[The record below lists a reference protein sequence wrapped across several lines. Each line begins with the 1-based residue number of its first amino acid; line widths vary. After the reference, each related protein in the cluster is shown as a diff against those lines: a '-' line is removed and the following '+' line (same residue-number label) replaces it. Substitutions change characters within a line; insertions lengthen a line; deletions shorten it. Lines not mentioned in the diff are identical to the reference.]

1 MKARHIAA
9 GLTAAAAAIYL
20 AVSLVPAPAPEV
32 FPADWPRPAPPPLPG
47 VAAPAFAISYDG
59 RVIAGRNPSQ
69 LRPTA
74 STIKILT
81 ALALVQ
87 EGLPPTHRIA
97 ITAADAAAAR
107 EGLRLG
113 HGELPL
119 VAGESLTVRD
129 LLLAMLLPSA
139 DNAADL
145 LAAASPGG
153 ASGLLGRMQALAAQL
168 RLGLP
173 PLGDASGLSPLDRLS
188 PEGEI
193 RLGEA
198 ALRNPTLAA
207 IVRLRSSTLSQG
219 QQIRSLNRLLWSY
232 RGAIGI
238 KTGQTVPAGYVL
250 LFAAQRGK
258 GVAVGVVMGEPSDAE
273 RFQDANRLLDWAF
286 AQAKA
291 ETLPAGEVA
300 GRLIWPG
307 GTSQVLR
314 TAAPISLAQGGKPA
328 LNLFQAA
335 TVARGGTVGYLSIGA
350 RRVALEA
357 PPVPTW
363 IRLWSLVASWP
374 GRLSGASGQR
384 P

>member
-1 MKARHIAA
+1 VKARSVVAA
-9 GLTAAAAAIYL
+9 FVAVAAAIY
-20 AVSLVPAPAPEV
+20 ATVSVLPAP
-32 FPADWPRPAPPPLPG
+32 FPSVQSADWSRPAPPPLSG

-59 RVIAGRNPSQ
+59 RIIAGRKAND

-81 ALALVQ
+81 ALALLQ
-87 EGLPPTHRIA
+87 EGLPLSRRIVV
-97 ITAADAAAAR
+97 TAEDAAAAH

-119 VAGESLTVRD
+119 VTGETLTVRD

-139 DNAADL
+139 DNAADI
-145 LAAASPGG
+145 LAALSPGG
-153 ASGLLGRMQALAAQL
+153 ASGLLGRMQSVGAAL

-173 PLGDASGLSPLDRLS
+173 ALGDPSGLSSLDQLS
-188 PEGEI
+188 PEAEI

-207 IVRLRSSTLSQG
+207 IVRLRTATLSQG

-232 RGAIGI
+232 GGAIGI

-258 GVAVGVVMGEPSDAE
+258 DVAVGVVMGEQSDAV
-273 RFQDANRLLDWAF
+273 RFEDARRLLDWAF
-286 AQAKA
+286 ARARA
-291 ETLPAGEVA
+291 ETLPAGQVA

-314 TAAPISLAQGGKPA
+314 TAGPLFLPQGGKPA
-328 LNLFQAA
+328 LNLSPAA
-335 TVARGGTVGYLSIGA
+335 AVARGGTVGYLSIGA

-363 IRLWSLVASWP
+363 IRLWSLVASWS
-374 GRLSGASGQR
+374 GRLSGTDLQR